1 MRPVAPLLLTV
12 VLLTGCSEARNA
24 VSTVSDCAALAR
36 DVASTGLSGVPTR
49 EEAETALQRL
59 DDRVDGLADTRVRD
73 AAADLRDRLRELAEA
88 TRSADPVAAQEAA
101 ERARD
106 AATSTA
112 EACGLPAEQFLG

>member
-1 MRPVAPLLLTV
+1 MRPVAPLLLTA

-59 DDRVDGLADTRVRD
+59 DDRVEGLADTRVRD
-73 AAADLRDRLRELAEA
+73 AAGDLRDRLGELAEA

-101 ERARD
+101 ARARD
-106 AATSTA
+106 AARSTA

>member
-36 DVASTGLSGVPTR
+36 DVASSGLSGVPTP
-49 EEAETALQRL
+49 EEAEAALQRL
-59 DDRVDGLADTRVRD
+59 DDRVEGLADTRVRD
-73 AAADLRDRLRELAEA
+73 AAGDLRDRLGELAEA

-101 ERARD
+101 ARARD
-106 AATSTA
+106 AARSTA

>member
-106 AATSTA
+106 AARSTA